1 VLAVA
6 KLLLYGGVALVI
18 GVAALQ
24 RWRVF
29 AVAGTTPASLRSTV
43 GGSWLAIGIALVLML
58 TLQSRELE
66 VDSWDGLQALLV
78 ATTWGRGFAVLT
90 VCALLG
96 ALAWSMRWRDEF
108 TAIVAGALAF
118 ALGGLGHAAAD
129 EHWPML
135 SRVAD
140 GAHVFGVGAWIGGL
154 FLLARFAPHEHQ
166 RDAWASFSRRATL
179 LAPLVLLTGIVSSW
193 LRLRDSSL
201 ATSIQSDYGRLLLV
215 KTLLAL
221 VVLAFGMRHRR
232 HLERRTL
239 PAAASVRME
248 LAFAVLVLVATSL
261 LTSTSP
267 AGM

>member
-1 VLAVA
+1 MLAVA

-18 GVAALQ
+18 GVTALQ

-29 AVAGTTPASLRSTV
+29 AVAGTRSASLRTTV
-43 GGSWLAIGIALVLML
+43 GSSWLAIGIALVLML
-58 TLQSRELE
+58 VLQSRELE
-66 VDSWDGLQALLV
+66 VDSWNGLQSLLV
-78 ATTWGRGFAVLT
+78 ATTWGRGFAMLT

-96 ALAWSMRWRDEF
+96 ALAWSMRWRDELA
-108 TAIVAGALAF
+108 AIIALALAF

-129 EHWPML
+129 EGWPVL
-135 SRVAD
+135 SRVVD

-166 RDAWASFSRRATL
+166 RDAWASFSKRATL

-193 LRLRDSSL
+193 LRLRESPL
-201 ATSIQSDYGRLLLV
+201 AVSIQSDYGRLLLV
-215 KTLLAL
+215 KTVLAL
-221 VVLAFGMRHRR
+221 VVLTFGVRHRR
-232 HLERRTL
+232 QLARRTL
-239 PAAASVRME
+239 PGAASVRME
-248 LAFAVLVLVATSL
+248 LAFVVLVLVATSF